1 MTGQN
6 EMMMMKKMLSRMFL
20 AACCLAACADVARAC
35 GCEPLT
41 TKESKKTSE
50 VVFTGAVIDSYR
62 ERGADGEEWRVR
74 LSVEDFWKGDPGE
87 EVIVYTS
94 GECMVTFEPGK
105 KYLVF
110 AARQAGRGR
119 LITEVCRNTAP
130 LDARTEELAKL
141 GKPKQ
146 RRPKGTE

>member
-1 MTGQN
+1 MTT
-6 EMMMMKKMLSRMFL
+6 MKKMMKKMLSRIFL
-20 AACCLAACADVARAC
+20 AACCLAACAEAASAAC

-41 TKESKKTSE
+41 AKESKKQAE
-50 VVFTGAVIDSYR
+50 AVFTGTVIDAYK
-62 ERGADGEEWRVR
+62 ERSTEGEEWRVR

-87 EVIVYTS
+87 EVIVYTA
-94 GECMVTFEPGK
+94 GECMVNFEPGK

-119 LITEVCRNTAP
+119 LITEVCRNTAT
-130 LDARTEELAKL
+130 LDARSEELSKL

-146 RRPKGTE
+146 RRPKETE

>member
-1 MTGQN
+1 MT
-6 EMMMMKKMLSRMFL
+6 MMVTTTMMKMMSRVFL
-20 AACCLAACADVARAC
+20 AACCVAACAEAARAC

-41 TKESKKTSE
+41 AKESKKASE
-50 VVFTGAVIDSYR
+50 AVFTATVIDAHR

-74 LSVEDFWKGDPGE
+74 LSVEDFWKGDPGD
-87 EVIVYTS
+87 EVVVYTA

-119 LITEVCRNTAP
+119 LITEVCRNTAA
-130 LDARTEELAKL
+130 LDLRSEELTKL
-141 GKPKQ
+141 GKPKA

>member
-1 MTGQN
+1 MTGQI
-6 EMMMMKKMLSRMFL
+6 EMMMKKMLGRMFL
-20 AACCLAACADVARAC
+20 AACCLAACAVSASAEC

-41 TKESKKTSE
+41 TKESKKTAE
-50 VVFTGAVIDSYR
+50 AVFTGTVIDSHR

-94 GECMVTFEPGK
+94 GECRVTFEPGK

-110 AARQAGRGR
+110 AARQPGRGR
-119 LITEVCRNTAP
+119 LSTEVCHNTAT
-130 LDARTEELAKL
+130 LDARAEEPAKL

-146 RRPKGTE
+146 RRPKGAE

>member
-1 MTGQN
+1 
-6 EMMMMKKMLSRMFL
+6 MMMKKMLGRIIL
-20 AACCLAACADVARAC
+20 AACCVAACAERARAC

-41 TKESKKTSE
+41 AKESKKQAE
-50 VVFTGAVIDSYR
+50 AVFTGTVIDSHR

-87 EVIVYTS
+87 EVILYTS

-110 AARQAGRGR
+110 AARQPGRGR
-119 LITEVCRNTAP
+119 LTTEVCHNTAP
-130 LDARTEELAKL
+130 LDARAEDVTKL

-146 RRPKGTE
+146 RRPRETE

>member
-1 MTGQN
+1 
-6 EMMMMKKMLSRMFL
+6 MMKKMMVKMVSRIFL
-20 AACCLAACADVARAC
+20 AACCVAACAEAARAC

-41 TKESKKTSE
+41 TKEAKKTSE
-50 VVFTGAVIDSYR
+50 AVFTGTVIDSYR

-87 EVIVYTS
+87 EVIVYTAS
-94 GECMVTFEPGK
+94 DCMVTFEPGK

-119 LITEVCRNTAP
+119 LITDVCRSTAT
-130 LDARTEELAKL
+130 LDTRSEELAKL